1 MDTNKGTTDL
11 GTLIGLLAGLGIIL
25 IGIIQ
30 SGGKLYWFFNFNSLL
45 IVLGGTFAAT
55 MVNLPLRA
63 VGNIFNVLQNVFR
76 GEDYDY
82 IGIIEEIVQKAQKAR
97 KDGLLSLEAD
107 LPTMRDGF
115 FKNGIELAI
124 NERESSRLR
133 TFLNLEM
140 NNISSRHVAG
150 QEMFLYM
157 ASYAP
162 AFGMLGTVLGLII
175 MMNNFSSGGGGME
188 ITASYDVAER
198 FADLLSGMGL
208 ALITTFYGV
217 FMANMI
223 FLPIGGKLKRRS
235 ENEMMLKSI
244 VVEGIISIHA
254 REHPILIK
262 EKLMTFAPSQFRYNA
277 EIEISEE
284 KPSSSLSAI
293 KEKMEEQREEPSD
306 EE

>member
-107 LPTMRDGF
+107 LPMMRDGF

-175 MMNNFSSGGGGME
+175 MMNNFSSGGDGME